1 MASSAMYGGGELG
14 EAVFGW
20 GGAGAGKS
28 GRGEENPTGARA
40 RRWQAAATKVQSIA
54 RMSLAGQAW
63 LGVGLGLGPGLGL
76 SLTSKHVARRA
87 GRLPLN
93 LPPLTLTLTLIR
105 TRT

>member
-1 MASSAMYGGGELG
+1 MPRHGIWADFGRIFAPCCASP
-14 EAVFGW
+14 
-20 GGAGAGKS
+20 
-28 GRGEENPTGARA
+28 EEV
-40 RRWQAAATKVQSIA
+40 QAATKVQSIA

-87 GRLPLN
+87 GRLTLN
-93 LPPLTLTLTLIR
+93 LTTLTLTLTLIR